1 MRRKERDYDTYIDMI
16 RSVVSSSSLEDAEE
30 IIERERKR
38 IWDTASF
45 SIEKRKEIDLHLQL
59 MFMREKRDR
68 NKK

>member
-45 SIEKRKEIDLHLQL
+45 SIEKRKEIDLRLQL
-59 MFMREKRDR
+59 MFMREKRER

>member
-16 RSVVSSSSLEDAEE
+16 RSVVSNSSLEDAEA

-38 IWDTASF
+38 IWDTASY
-45 SIEKRKEIDLHLQL
+45 SIEKRKEIDLSLQL